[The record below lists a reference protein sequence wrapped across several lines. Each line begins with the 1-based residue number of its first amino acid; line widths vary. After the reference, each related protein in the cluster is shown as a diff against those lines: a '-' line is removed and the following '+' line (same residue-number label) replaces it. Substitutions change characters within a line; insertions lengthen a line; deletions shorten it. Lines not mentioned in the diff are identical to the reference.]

1 MIEQPVRLRIRR
13 LGEPCSH
20 KRLGSGHAY
29 LLTNLA
35 NLVEYRFVPS
45 NARTRSQL
53 PNGWIKVHERYLR
66 DAR

>member
-1 MIEQPVRLRIRR
+1 MIETKRLRIRR
-13 LGEPCSH
+13 AGEPCSH

-35 NLVEYRFVPS
+35 NLVEYKFFPS
-45 NARTRSQL
+45 NARTSSQL

-66 DAR
+66 DCR